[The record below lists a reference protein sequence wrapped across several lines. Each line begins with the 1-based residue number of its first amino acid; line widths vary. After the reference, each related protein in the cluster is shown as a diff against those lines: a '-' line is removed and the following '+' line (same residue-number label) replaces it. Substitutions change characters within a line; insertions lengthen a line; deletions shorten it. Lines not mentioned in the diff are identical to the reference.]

1 MLTSLTKEEIKIAT
15 GLPTGTH
22 IGQSIIC
29 WLPVRPARGRL
40 VAKQPPDP
48 GQPHGHRTRSL
59 PCHSC
64 QPSVPL
70 TKTFYH
76 PQGEKNTITQRKM
89 RKTFL
94 QRAENIGCGTYIIR
108 LLFGLYRE
116 VLLVGNQRSRE
127 LLHFKA
133 LGSLLLP
140 SEDVWLGRG
149 EKGVKWRSWG
159 SHGSVGAV
167 WGLKAWAGGIPLL
180 VLSLNILC

>member
-1 MLTSLTKEEIKIAT
+1 MLTSLTKEKIKIAA

-29 WLPVRPARGRL
+29 WLPVHPARGRL

-59 PCHSC
+59 PCHSTAHDAC
-64 QPSVPL
+64 QPSAPL

-76 PQGEKNTITQRKM
+76 PQGEKNTKTQRKR

-94 QRAENIGCGTYIIR
+94 QYAVKTEKIGCGTYIIR
-108 LLFGLYRE
+108 LLFGLDRE
-116 VLLVGNQRSRE
+116 VLLVCDEWSRE

-133 LGSLLLP
+133 LGSLLLLP
-140 SEDVWLGRG
+140 PEDF
-149 EKGVKWRSWG
+149 
-159 SHGSVGAV
+159 
-167 WGLKAWAGGIPLL
+167 
-180 VLSLNILC
+180 